1 MPASI
6 VVVHDDLQFREF
18 VVTALLEAGY
28 DTKAFT
34 GSMAVIEALEAAQRI
49 ELLIT
54 RVRFPEGTPHGV
66 SLASMALTKKRGV
79 QVLFV
84 AQEENREYTEGLG
97 EFLSVP
103 VTGPEL
109 VATPE
114 TLPWLSTAIPL
125 TL

>member
-1 MPASI
+1 MPARI
-6 VVVHDDLQFREF
+6 VVVHDDPQFREF
-18 VVTALLEAGY
+18 VVAALLEAGY

-34 GSMAVIEALEAAQRI
+34 GSMAAIEALEAAQRI

-66 SLASMALTKKRGV
+66 SLASIALTKKRGV

-84 AQEENREYTEGLG
+84 AREENREYTEGLG

-109 VATPE
+109 VATV
-114 TLPWLSTAIPL
+114 TRMLAAADR
-125 TL
+125 